1 MLWATVDLLDGHALQ
16 TLMREA
22 RVGAVV
28 HSGAISGPMVA
39 AGDPHQVMSVNVTGT
54 LNVAEAA
61 LRTGVERVVALSSAG
76 VYGVQSTLDPVREDA
91 PLNATDIYGASKIAA
106 ETVLRAYRHDH
117 GLPVV
122 ALRPS
127 SVYGPGRTNAC
138 FIRDMIEHARRGDPL
153 PLAPEGAC
161 RRQFVHVDDVV
172 AAILGALN
180 APRLDDFAFNVS
192 GGTWLSEQE
201 IAAQAAPV
209 LPGLQIAQT
218 DAPARC
224 LDGEMGPLDTAR
236 ARAAFGFS
244 PCVPLAEGIASYA
257 AALPQPEGELASTG
271 KLFA

>member
-1 MLWATVDLLDGHALQ
+1 
-16 TLMREA
+16 MREA

-39 AGDPHQVMSVNVTGT
+39 AGDPHKVVSVNVIGT

-61 LRTGVERVVALSSAG
+61 LGTGVDRLVALSSAG
-76 VYGVQSTLDPVREDA
+76 VYGAQSTPDPVREDA
-91 PLNATDIYGASKIAA
+91 LLNATDIYGASKIAA

-117 GLPVV
+117 RLPAV

-138 FIRDMIEHARRGDPL
+138 LIRDMIEHARRGDPL

-180 APRLDDFAFNVS
+180 APHLDDFAFNVS

-201 IAAQAAPV
+201 IAAQA